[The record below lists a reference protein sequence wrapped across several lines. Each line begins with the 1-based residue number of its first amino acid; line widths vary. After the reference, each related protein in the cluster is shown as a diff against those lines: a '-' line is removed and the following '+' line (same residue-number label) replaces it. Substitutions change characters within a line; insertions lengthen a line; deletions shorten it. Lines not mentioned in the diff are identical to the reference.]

1 MIKKTIILMVILSV
15 IGVTALS
22 GCTQSNT
29 GDIDRILDNA
39 SDIKVSKFESTQA
52 LKKFS
57 SVHELREFL
66 KASTAQQDTGR
77 FDGMYSPFARSDIGV
92 VESTG
97 VVPGV
102 VPSAPMVPGVLPT
115 AAPKAVEMPQAGAG
129 DYSKTNIQVEG
140 VDEADFVKND
150 GKYIYVLAQNTLVI
164 VDAFPA
170 EGARTLFGITINGRP
185 RDMFVNGDRLVVF
198 TEEDG
203 QVMAFPEYDY
213 RPMPR
218 YTPRTTALI
227 YDIRDRKRPE
237 LVSNYSINGNYFQS
251 RMIGD
256 YVYFIVKDNVYYYND
271 FVEVPAIRRGQVK
284 IMAPDVYYFD
294 NPEQNYVFHTI
305 ASINIRSDKDIN
317 AKSFMM
323 GYSDNLYVSENN
335 IYITYR
341 KNLPALYYEVQ
352 REERFYRV
360 VVPQLPEDAQDKINA
375 IKDSKLDPSEKW
387 DKISSILEDT
397 YNRMSE
403 TEKQDYVRK
412 VEKAVEEYETR
423 LAQEREKTVIQKIN
437 INRGNIEYTTRG
449 EVPGSLLN
457 QFSMDESGENFRVA
471 TTSQFWTRSGS
482 KQYNNVYVMD
492 KDLGITGKL
501 EEIAPD
507 ERIYSTRFI
516 GNRLYMVTFRR
527 IDPLFVID
535 LSDPKQPKILGEL
548 KIPGYS
554 DYLHPYDEKHI
565 IGVGKE
571 TGDNQWGGTSIK
583 GVKLSLFDISDVEN
597 PRQLDKYEIGSAGT
611 DSEALLDH
619 KAFLFDKKK
628 NLLVIP
634 IREITEKGQYD
645 SRYGYYRQRVW
656 QGAYVFGITPQDGFK
671 LRGKISHLEDYEGP
685 EYYYGSSGAVRRS
698 LYMDDVL
705 YTISARKIMMNGLG
719 NLTQINS
726 IDLPFEKAQ
735 YYQYPYR

>member
-1 MIKKTIILMVILSV
+1 MLKKTIILMVILSV
-15 IGVTALS
+15 IGVTAFS
-22 GCTQSNT
+22 GCIRSDT
-29 GDIDRILDNA
+29 GSIDKVLNNG
-39 SDIKVSKFESTQA
+39 SGIKVSNFESSQA

-57 SVHELREFL
+57 SLQEIRNYL
-66 KASTAQQDTGR
+66 KTSA
-77 FDGMYSPFARSDIGV
+77 
-92 VESTG
+92 
-97 VVPGV
+97 
-102 VPSAPMVPGVLPT
+102 SAPVYDTFFMGRGDMMVGAAVTGMPAPVAGVMPGS
-115 AAPKAVEMPQAGAG
+115 KAVSEGATLGGAG
-129 DYSKTNIQVEG
+129 TPDYSKTNIQVEG

-150 GKYIYVLAQNTLVI
+150 GKYIYVLSQRKLVI
-164 VDAFPA
+164 VDAYPA
-170 EGARTLFGITINGRP
+170 VDAKTLSEITVSGRP
-185 RDMFVNGDRLVVF
+185 RDMFVNDNRLIVF

-218 YTPRTTALI
+218 YTPRTTAFI
-227 YDIRDRKRPE
+227 YDISDRKKPE
-237 LVSNYSINGNYFQS
+237 QIANYSINGNYFQS

-256 YVYFIVKDNVYYYND
+256 FVYFIVKDNVYYYNE
-271 FVEVPAIRRGQVK
+271 FVDVPSVRQGSVK

-305 ASINIRSDKDIN
+305 ASINVKSDKEIN

-323 GYSDNLYVSENN
+323 GYSDNLYVSENS

-341 KNLPALYYEVQ
+341 KNLPSRYYEIQ
-352 REERFYRV
+352 REERFYKI
-360 VVPQLPEDAQDKINA
+360 VVPQLPKDVQDKINL
-375 IKDSKLDPSEKW
+375 IKDSDLDSYEKW
-387 DKISSILEDT
+387 EKISSILENT
-397 YNRMSE
+397 FNNMSE
-403 TEKQDYVRK
+403 GEKQDYITK
-412 VEKAVEEYETR
+412 VEKALEEYETK

-437 INRGNIEYTTRG
+437 INKGNIEYMTKG

-471 TTSQFWTRSGS
+471 TTTQFWTRSGS

-507 ERIYSTRFI
+507 ERIFSTRFI
-516 GNRLYMVTFRR
+516 GNRLYMVTFKR

-535 LSDPKQPKILGEL
+535 LSNPKEPKILGQL
-548 KIPGYS
+548 KIPGFS
-554 DYLHPYDEKHI
+554 DYLHPYDENHI

-583 GVKLSLFDISDVEN
+583 GVKLSLFDVSDVEN
-597 PRQLDKYEIGSAGT
+597 PKQLDMYEIGTSGT
-611 DSEALLDH
+611 DSEALSDH

-634 IREITEKGQYD
+634 IREVLEKGQYD
-645 SRYGYYRQRVW
+645 SRYGYYVQKIW
-656 QGAYVFGITPQDGFK
+656 QGAYVFSVTPEDGFK
-671 LRGKISHLEDYEGP
+671 LRGKISHLDDYERT
-685 EYYYGSSGAVRRS
+685 EYYYGSPSAVRRS

-705 YTISARKIMMNGLG
+705 YTVSSKKIMMNGLD
-719 NLTQINS
+719 NLTAIKS
-726 IDLPFEKAQ
+726 IDLPFEIGQ
-735 YYQYPYR
+735 YYPYMYR